1 MSSLGEQIRKM
12 RLQRGWSQ
20 IELAKKL
27 RISNTTLSQYETGVR
42 TPDDALKIQMA
53 DLFEVSLD
61 RLMGRPEKEKTSSK
75 TSIDDDDIKVALFG
89 GEKDIPEEV
98 WDEVKRFAQY
108 AKERY
113 GKK

>member
-1 MSSLGEQIRKM
+1 MSSLGEQIRKL

-27 RISNTTLSQYETGVR
+27 SISNTTLSQYETGVR
-42 TPDDALKIQMA
+42 TPDDALKIKMA

-61 RLMGRPEKEKTSSK
+61 RLMGRPEKEKASSA
-75 TSIDDDDIKVALFG
+75 TDDGIKVALFG
-89 GEKDIPEEV
+89 GEKDVPDEV